1 MEDILT
7 GFPNFKGQAPN
18 SGLKQVASKGQV
30 VSKGTA
36 GVVISPDR
44 KRSIYTQVLANKNI
58 NAENSIISE
67 GYIRVETKLINGKGI
82 YEFSI
87 VRDSNSDSITERKID
102 RNDKFLV
109 TELAF
114 FLMARLETKK
124 GVEVLQTY
132 PNPVVFTN
140 KAKTGSFTDLECMF
154 NGRLSVKVGQTNFIE
169 GMDTLRFRN
178 VPQVQ
183 QSSSNANTQSGGKMG
198 FFETTPQIL
207 LSGDQKNEIRIEAPV
222 DSAALISNDNDNTNN
237 YIVMMCRGFL
247 ISSK

>member
-7 GFPNFKGQAPN
+7 GFPNFRGKMIQSRGQKVAPKGK
-18 SGLKQVASKGQV
+18 S
-30 VSKGTA
+30 

-44 KRSIYTQVLANKNI
+44 KRAIYTQVLANKNI
-58 NAENSIISE
+58 NVENSIISE
-67 GYIRVETKLINGKGI
+67 GFIRVETKLKNGSGI
-82 YEFSI
+82 YDFSI

-114 FLMARLETKK
+114 FLMCRNENKK

-132 PNPVVFTN
+132 PNPVVFL
-140 KAKTGSFTDLECMF
+140 KLDKTSSFTDLECIF
-154 NGRLSVKVGQTNFIE
+154 NGKLSVKVGQTNFIE
-169 GMDTLRFRN
+169 GMDLLRFRH

-183 QSSSNANTQSGGKMG
+183 QSSANANSEASGKMG

-222 DSAALISNDNDNTNN
+222 DSSAVIANDNVGTNN

-247 ISSK
+247 VSTK